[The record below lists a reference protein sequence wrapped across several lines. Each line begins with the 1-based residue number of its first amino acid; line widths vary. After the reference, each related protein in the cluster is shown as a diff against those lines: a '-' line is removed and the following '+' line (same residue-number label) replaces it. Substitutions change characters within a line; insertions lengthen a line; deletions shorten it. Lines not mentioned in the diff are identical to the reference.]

1 MTAEQE
7 YLRPNLRA
15 NLLAALEANRRHEDD
30 GIRFFELGKVYQPR
44 PGDLPDERE
53 TVCGVLSGPGLE
65 KLWRGEKE
73 PLDFYDA
80 KGVVE
85 GLVSQLGVDV
95 SFEECRDESLH
106 PSKQAAIVIAN
117 NRLGVVGELHPKVL
131 EAFDLSETVYLFEI
145 DLTDLLPF
153 TMGHKMFQPIPR
165 FPTVVRDIALV
176 VDATVAHQKIQGIIT
191 SFPLV
196 AQVSIFD
203 VYAGGP
209 VPPGKKSL
217 AYKIAFQSPT
227 HTLTDEEVNGVQQ
240 QILDKL
246 SQELGA
252 TLRS

>member
-15 NLLAALEANRRHEDD
+15 NLLAAIEANRRHED
-30 GIRFFELGKVYQPR
+30 GSLRFFELGKVYLPR

-53 TVCGVLSGPGLE
+53 IVCGVLIGSRLE
-65 KLWRGEKE
+65 ESWRGKKE
-73 PLDFYDA
+73 TLDFFEA

-85 GLVSQLGVDV
+85 GLMNQLGVEAN
-95 SFEECRDESLH
+95 SEKSRDESLH
-106 PSKQAAIVIAN
+106 PNKQAAIIVDSKRVGVI
-117 NRLGVVGELHPKVL
+117 GELHPKVL

-153 TMGHKMFQPIPR
+153 TLGHKRFQPIPR
-165 FPTVVRDIALV
+165 FPAVVRDIALV
-176 VDATVAHQKIQGIIT
+176 VDAAVTHQKIQDIIK

-196 AQVSIFD
+196 VRVTLFD
-203 VYAGGP
+203 VYTGEQ

-217 AYKIAFQSPT
+217 AYRIAFQSPT
-227 HTLTDEEVNGVQQ
+227 HTLTDDEVSKVQQ

-246 SQELGA
+246 YQELGA
-252 TLRS
+252 TLRA

>member
-1 MTAEQE
+1 ME
-7 YLRPNLRA
+7 
-15 NLLAALEANRRHEDD
+15 
-30 GIRFFELGKVYQPR
+30 
-44 PGDLPDERE
+44 
-53 TVCGVLSGPGLE
+53 S
-65 KLWRGEKE
+65 
-73 PLDFYDA
+73 
-80 KGVVE
+80 
-85 GLVSQLGVDV
+85 LVSQLGVDA

-106 PSKQAAIVIAN
+106 PSKQAAIVVAN

-145 DLTDLLPF
+145 DLTELLPF
-153 TMGHKMFQPIPR
+153 TIGHKMFQPIPR
-165 FPTVVRDIALV
+165 FPAVVRDIALV

-252 TLRS
+252 TLRA